1 LTKWCNSIAMK
12 TIVIALMLVLGA
24 GSGVMSQN
32 AKLKK
37 TKAYFEEVREVDGN
51 EVYVFLDYDTDDELI
66 FHLISEEAEESYDL
80 ASGDFNSA
88 LFEVTYEMVDGKRK
102 IVSLAEVDEFEED

>member
-1 LTKWCNSIAMK
+1 MK

-37 TKAYFEEVREVDGN
+37 TKAYFEEVREA
-51 EVYVFLDYDTDDELI
+51 T
-66 FHLISEEAEESYDL
+66 
-80 ASGDFNSA
+80 
-88 LFEVTYEMVDGKRK
+88 EMKYMF
-102 IVSLAEVDEFEED
+102 SLTTTQTMS